1 MSTIKSLLGLKKW
14 KEDETKNRFA
24 ALLKELA
31 HEERLLADME
41 DRFKGIG
48 KRLDYGTDEMVNI
61 DEVKSLNEYL
71 GQLLSRINKQK
82 ETIAAKE
89 RQVEEAR
96 NALVDATKERK
107 VFERLDEKRQAVL
120 EKEFR
125 RKEQIGIDEH
135 AITGH
140 TRKKEER

>member
-41 DRFKGIG
+41 DQFRCIG

-61 DEVKSLNEYL
+61 DEVKRLNEYL
-71 GQLLSRINKQK
+71 GHLLSKINRQK
-82 ETIAAKE
+82 ETIAGKE

-107 VFERLDEKRQAVL
+107 VFERLDEKRQAAF
-120 EKEFR
+120 EKEIR

-140 TRKKEER
+140 TRKKEEK